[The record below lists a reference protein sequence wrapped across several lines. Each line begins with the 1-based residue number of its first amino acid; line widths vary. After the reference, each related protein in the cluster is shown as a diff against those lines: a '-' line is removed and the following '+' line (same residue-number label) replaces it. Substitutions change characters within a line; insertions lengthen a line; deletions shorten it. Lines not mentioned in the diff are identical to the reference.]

1 VDAAVRAKVELPGV
15 GKSVSPRAGV
25 EPAYAL
31 VAKTHP
37 ARFFN
42 VSCDL
47 DPSTKLAKA
56 AAAIPPG
63 NNYQM
68 SIEEQV
74 SALMA
79 NGIAMASHEPLAVV
93 FATFSA
99 FFEGIAREGL
109 EMWRY
114 TRNLNGVN
122 EGLNAIMHL
131 SHVGACTGRD
141 HFSGWSLDWITLAM
155 GYLPYL
161 DRFYTPA
168 DARSAFIACTDAC
181 ARYGAHIVG
190 IPRDNLPILA
200 KDDGSPLWNPAD
212 AWTPCTTLRAKA
224 GATKAILAMGATAFL
239 ADAAAKSLPD
249 TDVIVVNGLP
259 FGAGELDGLLKKYP
273 RGLVTVEDG
282 IIGHRCVGLRGF
294 ASLVQGA
301 AYGKRVPL
309 AHVGITDP
317 TVAPSEG
324 HHEVW
329 AHFGLTADA
338 VAEAAKGL

>member
-1 VDAAVRAKVELPGV
+1 
-15 GKSVSPRAGV
+15 
-25 EPAYAL
+25 
-31 VAKTHP
+31 VAKTYP

-56 AAAIPPG
+56 AGFIPEK
-63 NNYQM
+63 NNFQM

-79 NGIAMASHEPLAVV
+79 NGIAMADHEPHAVV
-93 FATFSA
+93 FATFAA

-114 TRNLNGVN
+114 TRNLNGKN

-131 SHVGACTGRD
+131 SHVGACTRRD

-168 DARSAFIACTDAC
+168 DARGAFLATTDAC
-181 ARYGAHIVG
+181 ARYGASIVG
-190 IPRDNLPILA
+190 IPRDNLPVLA
-200 KDDGSPLWNPAD
+200 KEDGSALFNPGDEWEPVTALKKKD
-212 AWTPCTTLRAKA
+212 
-224 GATKAILAMGATAFL
+224 GATKAVLAMGATAYL
-239 ADAAAKSLPD
+239 GEEAAKGRSD
-249 TDVIVVNGLP
+249 TDVYVINGLP
-259 FGAGELDGLLKKYP
+259 FGEGELEGLIKAYP
-273 RGLVTVEDG
+273 GGLVTVEDG
-282 IIGHRCVGLRGF
+282 IIGHAGVGIRGF
-294 ASLVQGA
+294 ASLVLSQA
-301 AYGKRVPL
+301 AGKVPL

-324 HHEVW
+324 HVEVW
-329 AHFGLTADA
+329 EHFGLTAEA
-338 VAEAAKGL
+338 VAGALDAL